1 MTLAVGC
8 GVLGLAVGSFLNVI
22 IHRVPRHESWVR
34 PGSRCP
40 QCASPVR
47 PLDNVPVVSWL
58 FLHGRCRHCREPI
71 SVRYLV
77 VETLTAV
84 LFAATALRVGATWIL
99 PAYLVAFASLLA
111 LSVMAIEQKRSS
123 R

>member
-22 IHRVPRHESWVR
+22 IYRVPRHESCVR

-40 QCASPVR
+40 RCTSPVR
-47 PLDNVPVVSWL
+47 PLDNLPVVSWL
-58 FLHGRCRHCREPI
+58 FLHGRCRHCRKPI
-71 SVRYLV
+71 SIRYLL
-77 VETLTAV
+77 VETLTAT
-84 LFAATALRVGATWIL
+84 LFAATALRFGATWLL
-99 PAYLVAFASLLA
+99 PAYLLGLASLLA
-111 LSVMAIEQKRSS
+111 MAIMAIDQLRSS

>member
-1 MTLAVGC
+1 MTLALGC

-22 IHRVPRHESWVR
+22 IHRVPRHESCVR

-47 PLDNVPVVSWL
+47 PLDNLPVVSWL

-71 SVRYLV
+71 PIRYLL
-77 VETLTAV
+77 VETLTAT
-84 LFAATALRVGATWIL
+84 LFAATALRFGATWLL
-99 PAYLVAFASLLA
+99 PALLIGLASLLA
-111 LSVMAIEQKRSS
+111 VSIMVIERRWSS